1 MKKLDLGQ
9 TISILANI
17 GVIAGIV
24 FLGIEVRQ
32 NHVSLNEANA
42 INRASSSA
50 TALEYLNEFRASLAQ
65 DEQLAEIW
73 LRGSSGSELSSVEQV
88 RFFNLCETLL
98 WAIVAS
104 HRRFTALGQ
113 EREAE
118 AIVGL
123 ARGSFRDPGMRECW
137 DANRMALINRGDE
150 ALVSEVER
158 TSSTTNE

>member
-50 TALEYLNEFRASLAQ
+50 TALEYLNEFRTSLAQ

-73 LRGSSGSELSSVEQV
+73 LRGSSGSELSPVDQL
-88 RFFNLCETLL
+88 RFLNLCETLL

-113 EREAE
+113 EREAQS
-118 AIVGL
+118 IVGF
-123 ARGSFRDPGMRECW
+123 ASGSIRGSGMRQCW
-137 DANRMALINRGDE
+137 EENRSTLINRGDE
-150 ALVSEVER
+150 SFVSEVER
-158 TSSTTNE
+158 RSSTNE